1 MHIILSSLTIT
12 FFVLCYISINKY
24 ITKYRI
30 VKNEKPIKEYIIQ
43 GVTKKQVKMNVN
55 YYLIISYNNQIYD
68 VLINREQCN
77 DNSIQKMKLYYDK
90 THNEVF
96 EAKKS
101 KECHLEIF
109 FVCFSIVVG
118 FASVFRIY
126 YYWKDRNERKR
137 NIKRKKEQYNRA
149 YTKNCQSFR
158 IKKQFARITFGK
170 LANCIFCSEG
180 IRELYFTLN
189 SLLSLNPRRK
199 LSTSMRFFPAI

>member
-1 MHIILSSLTIT
+1 MLFWIILLVWVLGWFLISYIFEHFIIPRHRKFFDCLRIIFMHIILSSLTIT

-43 GVTKKQVKMNVN
+43 GVTKKQVKMNVY

-96 EAKKS
+96 EAKKL
-101 KECHLEIF
+101 KECHWEII

-137 NIKRKKEQYNRA
+137 NIKRKKKQYNRA
-149 YTKNCQSFR
+149 YTKNCQS
-158 IKKQFARITFGK
+158 
-170 LANCIFCSEG
+170 
-180 IRELYFTLN
+180 
-189 SLLSLNPRRK
+189 
-199 LSTSMRFFPAI
+199 